1 MQAPTLSYIGE
12 ISEPRLRGIL
22 GTLSGIFQNMGFLII
37 NLIGSLTDWRSMALY
52 SSGAPIAAFLGLC
65 LVSELH
71 SNHPNVWFRLFFNLF
86 LLVISSYHSIFSRH
100 LLYEPTLRFMFS
112 WQYKSNGRSPHTTNH
127 SAQMSG
133 VGLTRPAPMCL
144 L

>member
-1 MQAPTLSYIGE
+1 MFINEVLIDIFLLEGLCIGFMQAPTLSYIGE

-22 GTLSGIFQNMGFLII
+22 GTLSGIFQNMGFLTI

-71 SNHPNVWFRLFFNLF
+71 SNHPNV
-86 LLVISSYHSIFSRH
+86 
-100 LLYEPTLRFMFS
+100 
-112 WQYKSNGRSPHTTNH
+112 
-127 SAQMSG
+127 
-133 VGLTRPAPMCL
+133 
-144 L
+144 